1 MRTCGE
7 EVKARGAQLT
17 IITDN
22 PRLAEGL
29 DPNPIVIPN
38 NVRRGGGVE
47 RRRFGSAVTAA
58 VPHQDCPLVLYYH
71 RLNTLTLLP

>member
-1 MRTCGE
+1 M
-7 EVKARGAQLT
+7 T

-38 NVRRGGGVE
+38 NVRRGCGGVGN
-47 RRRFGSAVTAA
+47 RYLARLWPLPHLIQTA
-58 VPHQDCPLVLYYH
+58 
-71 RLNTLTLLP
+71 R

>member
-22 PRLAEGL
+22 PGLAEGL
-29 DPNPIVIPN
+29 DANPIVIPN
-38 NVRRGGGVE
+38 NVRRSYGVE
-47 RRRFGSAVTAA
+47 QS
-58 VPHQDCPLVLYYH
+58 
-71 RLNTLTLLP
+71 RLARP